1 MNQSRHTTHDPDQ
14 LVSRFALRVVAGLD
28 QQADSLPA
36 DITERLRFAREQALT
51 KARRE
56 RALAAAT
63 AEQTLNVG
71 GGAMALSGGGRSPR
85 WLKLATVLPLLL
97 LAGGLLLI
105 QQSEWYEQITAAAEV
120 DTKLLADK
128 LPPAAYSDPG
138 FREYLQEDQQQ
149 APQQQP
155 PQQQQQQKQE

>member
-1 MNQSRHTTHDPDQ
+1 MNQSRQTPQDPDQ
-14 LVSRFALRVVAGLD
+14 LVSRFALRVTAGLD
-28 QQADSLPA
+28 QQTAGLPV

-56 RALAAAT
+56 RALAAAS
-63 AEQTLNVG
+63 AQQTMNVG
-71 GGAMALSGGGRSPR
+71 GGTMALAGSGGSPR
-85 WLKLATVLPLLL
+85 WLKLATLLPLIL
-97 LAGGLLLI
+97 LAAGLLLI

-120 DTKLLADK
+120 DTALLADK

-149 APQQQP
+149 AQPQQPQP
-155 PQQQQQQKQE
+155 QPKQE

>member
-1 MNQSRHTTHDPDQ
+1 MNQSSQTPQDPDQ
-14 LVSRFALRVVAGLD
+14 AVSRFAQRVTAGLD
-28 QQADSLPA
+28 KQASGLPV

-63 AEQTLNVG
+63 VLQAMDVG
-71 GGAMALSGGGRSPR
+71 GGSMALAGNGRSPR
-85 WLKLATVLPLLL
+85 WLKLATLLPLIV
-97 LAGGLLLI
+97 LAAGLLLI

-120 DTKLLADK
+120 DTALLADK

-155 PQQQQQQKQE
+155 QQQQQPKQE